1 MLQTLFYPLAF
12 IVLLIGIS
20 HGSLD
25 DLLARQAGLLESKAD
40 HLLFYVGYIFL
51 TIMVLAVWIHFPII
65 SLIIFLLIS
74 AQHFSQDHNES
85 TIELRFGLIIL
96 AGPAWF
102 HPTSTSEIFSLLLLG
117 LPAELFVQALKL
129 FGAISIIL
137 CLGSISQ
144 INNKSLLELLIIVT
158 IGYFLHPLL
167 YFGIYFTFFHSLH
180 HFQWAFGEL
189 IKSSTSIIIKRVLL
203 NTLLAFILLF
213 IYFSTIEGDTFENN
227 VTQTIFIGLAALTV
241 PHMAT
246 LYLIKRRRAF

>member
-1 MLQTLFYPLAF
+1 MLQQVFYPLVF

-25 DLLARQAGLLESKAD
+25 DLLARQAGLLKSRAD
-40 HLLFYVGYIFL
+40 FLLFYLGYIL
-51 TIMVLAVWIHFPII
+51 LAISVVAVWLYFPII

-74 AQHFSQDHNES
+74 AQHFSQDQNES
-85 TIELRFGLIIL
+85 IFELRFGLIIL
-96 AGPAWF
+96 AVPAWF
-102 HPTSTSEIFSLLLLG
+102 HPTSTSEILSLLLLG
-117 LPAELFVQALKL
+117 LPADLFVLGLKL

-137 CLGSISQ
+137 CLGSISK
-144 INNKSLLELLIIVT
+144 INNKTLFELLIIVT
-158 IGYFLHPLL
+158 LGYFLHPLF
-167 YFGIYFTFFHSLH
+167 YFAFYFTFFHSLH

-189 IKSSTSIIIKRVLL
+189 IKSSTSFIIKRILL

-213 IYFSTIEGDTFENN
+213 MYFSTIEGDTFENK

-246 LYLIKRRRAF
+246 LYLIKRRRAS